1 MYFIYTNS
9 WAFWCWSWMIGW
21 VEPQQVVERTKG
33 RLAHKFGAGHESH
46 TRIKLMGADLTKQKK
61 KNASFVFSFL
71 LLHRKLRWKFASM
84 GPTTISPILPHFRL
98 NQTTSLLHFQC
109 FSSLSTF
116 TRTKHNIRERISKL
130 NIQPSFSI
138 RSTNI
143 LFAL

>member
-1 MYFIYTNS
+1 MSFLMLVLDDWMSRTTTGSRENQRKACS
-9 WAFWCWSWMIGW
+9 QVWSGARVPHENKING
-21 VEPQQVVERTKG
+21 G
-33 RLAHKFGAGHESH
+33 RFDKA
-46 TRIKLMGADLTKQKK
+46 KK

-116 TRTKHNIRERISKL
+116 TRTKHNIREMISKL